1 MLSNSLFIFVD
12 ILGCGADMYN
22 LHYKFY
28 SLIESV
34 HHHDDAALEN
44 SDRKTAKI
52 KI

>member
-1 MLSNSLFIFVD
+1 MLSKPRFFIFVD

-34 HHHDDAALEN
+34 HHHDDAAPEN
-44 SDRKTAKI
+44 STAKRQR
-52 KI
+52 